1 MTPSAN
7 LSRLAILPLLLQP
20 TPTHAI
26 LPTAAID
33 VILPDTNSPPITL
46 LASQASFGAVLAEY
60 SLRFHE
66 SYDDGGG
73 GGGRAP
79 GVGVLPAF
87 PPENDPY
94 LCNEAEGWADYRNN
108 NINNDSNNNGNNGND
123 DELTNNNINN
133 NNNNVY
139 LNNNNNSPYYQSAL
153 LVPRGQCSF
162 ERKALS
168 AQRLGASA
176 IIVYG
181 SLSSRYSLHYANSTD
196 DCQEASCNDAKTRTD
211 GYYTLKDVVWPGDKF
226 DYDCALGRAWIPE
239 EEVLGKLDFAK
250 LPGGYDERNDA
261 FLVGRGEGNLC
272 VRYDASLDG
281 GNGGGGNVGGGHPTP
296 FAKGCESQ
304 RCLVTGRNA
313 TSSGDGGLRY
323 EGCCAWDLHIWL
335 YSDNSI
341 PSTNEAVTI
350 PAVYITME
358 EATLLLDVVRGANDS
373 QGGDPVVL
381 TMYQRY
387 RPEYNVSAVLIWALG
402 VFVAWIASYHSSV
415 EYRRLGKALM
425 ARRETNARM
434 EREGMGRGDDDRSQ
448 EVGSVG
454 RRGRSR
460 SPPSS
465 SSVSS
470 NPQQIQQQPPH
481 QGVEMGRSGSN
492 ISNTERG
499 ARGEERVIYRAESSS
514 SSSQPQYVEDPDSL
528 ELTASHAVGF
538 IVMASTSLL
547 VLFFFKIYSIVKI
560 MYAFGCSGA
569 LAQIVIHPG
578 LVHIFQRIKWDRPLR
593 TIEWMTEEDATR
605 AALRGG
611 FNGHCLICLWQ
622 LVGPISAVDIAA
634 MTISYGIG
642 ATWLYVAFM
651 IPHPDT
657 IAFYWIIQDV
667 FGLCMC
673 ILFLQTIKLNAI
685 KVGAI
690 LLIVAFFY
698 DIFFVFVT
706 PLLTK
711 HGESIMVNVATS
723 GGPPKA
729 DPAWCEK
736 YPWDVNCKGGDPL
749 PMLFAIPRIGD
760 YQGGSSLLG
769 LGDIVLPGLLLSF
782 ASRFDE
788 AKRLIGVVGGGS
800 GRMRNNGCPDGA
812 VGGGGMVKSS
822 NPLCFLLCCCR
833 GGYFGP
839 VMVAYAIGLLMAN
852 AAVYIMEMGQPALLY
867 LVPCC
872 LGTMVYM
879 GHKAGE
885 LNDLWEGPR
894 VIRSADAFMYGDISI
909 VCGDDDDEQE
919 ERDGNITD
927 IRDIDDRSHE
937 SRMSNEGSMKGVRNM
952 QLA

>member
-1 MTPSAN
+1 MTPSN
-7 LSRLAILPLLLQP
+7 TLAAIALLPLLLQR
-20 TPTHAI
+20 THAI

-60 SLRFHE
+60 SRRFREH
-66 SYDDGGG
+66 DGDGNG
-73 GGGRAP
+73 AP

-94 LCNEAEGWADYRNN
+94 LCNEAEGWADYRNHR
-108 NINNDSNNNGNNGND
+108 DGND
-123 DELTNNNINN
+123 GNRDGDDDD
-133 NNNNVY
+133 
-139 LNNNNNSPYYQSAL
+139 LNNNMNIDNRVNNAYPANGPYYQSAL

-181 SLSSRYSLHYANSTD
+181 SLSSRYSLRYANSTD
-196 DCQEASCNDAKTRTD
+196 DCQDASCDDAKTRTD
-211 GYYTLKDVVWPGDKF
+211 GYYTNKDVIWPGDKY
-226 DYDCALGRAWIPE
+226 DYDCGFGRAWIPE
-239 EEVLGKLDFAK
+239 EEMEGKLDFTK

-281 GNGGGGNVGGGHPTP
+281 SAGGGGSSTP

-304 RCLVTGRNA
+304 RCLVTGRNE
-313 TSSGDGGLRY
+313 TFSGDGGLRY
-323 EGCCAWDLHIWL
+323 EGCCAWDLHVWL

-341 PSTNEAVTI
+341 PATNEAVTI
-350 PAVYITME
+350 PTVYITME

-373 QGGDPVVL
+373 QSGDPVVL

-387 RPEYNVSAVLIWALG
+387 RPEYNFSAVMIWALG

-425 ARRETNARM
+425 AKREMDARM
-434 EREGMGRGDDDRSQ
+434 EGDEVGRGGDDRSQ
-448 EVGSVG
+448 GVGSVG

-470 NPQQIQQQPPH
+470 NERQIQQQPPQ

-499 ARGEERVIYRAESSS
+499 AGGEERVIYRAESSS

-547 VLFFFKIYSIVKI
+547 VLFFFKIYSVVKI

-569 LAQIVIHPG
+569 LAQIIIHPG
-578 LVHIFQRIKWDRPLR
+578 LVHLFQRIKWDRPLR

-605 AALRGG
+605 AALHGG
-611 FNGHCLICLWQ
+611 FKGHCLICLWQ
-622 LVGPISAVDIAA
+622 LIGPISAVDVAA
-634 MTISYGIG
+634 MIISYGIG

-657 IAFYWIIQDV
+657 IAFYWIIQDI

-736 YPWDVNCKGGDPL
+736 YPWDANCKGGDPL

-800 GRMRNNGCPDGA
+800 GTMRNNGCPDGA
-812 VGGGGMVKSS
+812 VGGGGMMKSS
-822 NPLCFLLCCCR
+822 NPLCFLCCCCR

-872 LGTMVYM
+872 LGTVVYM

-894 VIRSADAFMYGDISI
+894 VIRSADALMYGDMSI
-909 VCGDDDDEQE
+909 VCGEDDDEQE

-927 IRDIDDRSHE
+927 RREIDDRSHE
-937 SRMSNEGSMKGVRNM
+937 SRMSNEGSMKGGSSM